1 MPKSSSNNKKFAVLT
16 KLQQKFLTYFA
27 DLPIKKRLYWTGG
40 TALSEV
46 YLQHRFS
53 QDIDLFTAE
62 NISYDDLINVI
73 EGFIKI
79 EQGVKNYTTQ
89 RIHDR
94 KLFTLTNKTE
104 LKIEFAKYEFP
115 SIKKR
120 RIWPKLAISIDS
132 LEDIATNKVM
142 SIMDRREPKDVLD
155 LYYILKLKHYS
166 LKQLLQWVKIKF
178 GPTFDLK
185 TLVVEMMGGIKLL
198 DSLQPLLV
206 IGQNRQER
214 EINKV
219 KRFCFNLADRYLRRA
234 FY

>member
-1 MPKSSSNNKKFAVLT
+1 MPKSSSSNKKFAVLT

-27 DLPIKKRLYWTGG
+27 GLPIKKHLYWTGG
-40 TALSEV
+40 TALSEI

-62 NISYDDLINVI
+62 DISYDDLITVI
-73 EGFIKI
+73 KGFIKI
-79 EQGVKNYTTQ
+79 EPDVKNYTTQ
-89 RIHDR
+89 KIHDR

-104 LKIEFAKYEFP
+104 FKIEFAKYEFP

-120 RIWPKLAISIDS
+120 KIWSELTIAIDS

-166 LKQLLQWVKIKF
+166 LKQLLQWVRIKF
-178 GPTFDLK
+178 GPIFDLK
-185 TLVVEMMGGIKLL
+185 TLVVEMMGGVKLL
-198 DSLQPLLV
+198 DSIQPLLV
-206 IGQNRQER
+206 IEKNRQEK
-214 EINKV
+214 EIHKV
-219 KRFCFNLADRYLRRA
+219 KKFYFNLADRYLRRVL
-234 FY
+234 Y